1 MTVLRDA
8 DELSIDVPDGVE
20 SCLVYPENPG
30 SGAAACKAIDLSVL
44 APPPPARIVAA
55 GAVQTGGAQGVRFAL
70 SFSPDTSAVEPTAET
85 AHELAARE
93 VALRTSGASGAADE
107 GGPPGAGTVD
117 ILAVGGKTLAAS
129 PTGEVVTLGG
139 AQCVRAA
146 YTLDLRE
153 RGHDTPMHFVTY
165 GAWSRA
171 GLYTFT
177 VQGEAPRAAS
187 IDSFADDAARTLQL
201 KTPAP
206 PAPTD
211 VARLGARMGQMG
223 LIILILLATTLA
235 ILGARRRK
243 MRA

>member
-1 MTVLRDA
+1 MTELRDG
-8 DELSIDVPDGVE
+8 DELTIEVPDGVE
-20 SCLVYPENPG
+20 SCLVYPANPG
-30 SGAAACKAIDLSVL
+30 SGAGACKSVDLSVL
-44 APPPPARIVAA
+44 APPPPARVVAA
-55 GAVQTGGAQGVRFAL
+55 GAVRIDGTQAVRFAL

-85 AHELAARE
+85 ARELAARE
-93 VALRTSGASGAADE
+93 VALRASGADE
-107 GGPPGAGTVD
+107 GGPPGAGSVD
-117 ILAVGGKTLAAS
+117 ILAVGGTTHATAPTSEIVTVGGVQCARAS
-129 PTGEVVTLGG
+129 
-139 AQCVRAA
+139 

-153 RGHDTPMHFVTY
+153 RGHDTPMHFTTY

-177 VQGEAPRAAS
+177 VQGDAPNASS
-187 IDSFADDAARTLQL
+187 IDSLADDAARTLQL

-211 VARLGARMGQMG
+211 VARIGARLGQMG

-243 MRA
+243 TRA